1 MTATVPTADTSDTK
15 PSGKP
20 FGKPSGK
27 PGKPDKPKAAAD
39 HPQFYRAAEV
49 AMDFLPIERE
59 GKLYIVKLKDKL
71 VVQTPVL
78 TLTTPLVDDEGD
90 PLPFATLA
98 VPSQFG
104 AFARRV
110 EALVLDACVANK
122 AEWFRKDLD
131 DDALRTGFKT
141 FLRPNGT
148 LKIKV
153 PEDAAVFD
161 ADKRPIAP
169 GDVAAGTQVRAIIE
183 LSRISFGKTE
193 FGAMWRLVQARAV
206 ATPECLIEDVA
217 DDVDPDDVDFL

>member
-1 MTATVPTADTSDTK
+1 MTATVPAADTSDK
-15 PSGKP
+15 PAGKSGKTS
-20 FGKPSGK
+20 KAS
-27 PGKPDKPKAAAD
+27 KPDKPKAAAD

-49 AMDFLPIERE
+49 AMDYLPIERE

-110 EALVLDACVANK
+110 EALVLEACVANK
-122 AEWFRKDLD
+122 ADWFRKDLD
-131 DDALRTGFKT
+131 DDALRAGFKT

-169 GDVAAGTQVRAIIE
+169 GDVTAGTQVRAIIE